1 MTRRKK
7 KFPVIESMTKILVG
21 SFIVRVWR
29 SEKEVS
35 NDYNNHDLV
44 VRALSVQ
51 PVSRESLVEALSVM
65 PRVAAIEVV
74 NQYGNGVVAYVEWP

>member
-7 KFPVIESMTKILVG
+7 KFPVIESMTKILTG
-21 SFIVRVWR
+21 SFVVRVWR

-35 NDYNNHDLV
+35 NDYDNQDLV
-44 VRALSVQ
+44 VRALSVE